1 MNITR
6 YILRRGKEKVRT
18 YAVDVRKLKIPVDA
32 FVDNTIGSI
41 SIPADYLLEEF
52 TSKVDFKKNKKVAR
66 LFRSAKL
73 VGYNLYTNKTTSEE
87 DVVRAQITEF
97 MFTKTDKVIRKTKK
111 PMYFKR

>member
-6 YILRRGKEKVRT
+6 YILRGNKTRVRA

-41 SIPADYLLEEF
+41 SIPADYLLKEF
-52 TSKVDFKKNKKVAR
+52 TNKVDFKKNKKVAR

-73 VGYNLYTNKTTSEE
+73 VGYNLQYSTATSVE
-87 DVVRAQITEF
+87 DISRVQITEF